1 MNPTANSN
9 VENMFV
15 LSLLLPLIFWFSGV
29 GSDGYVPSD
38 VTIIVTNINIKIE
51 QTMTVIGT
59 CIVRL

>member
-1 MNPTANSN
+1 
-9 VENMFV
+9 MFV